1 MIESITIAD
10 VATYGS
16 SPEALDGLSQFNF
29 VFGSNGTGKTTVT
42 RVIADESSFQRELY
56 SFGTIWID
64 CLEMWASASKHG
76 GRQRSRE
83 LKDSF
88 STSAKQENLFVENW
102 AHDTNGPTTS
112 AITRQCSQTT
122 FDSAIS
128 SWRVAAT

>member
-1 MIESITIAD
+1 MQVIRQRKITARAQASFGGLCS
-10 VATYGS
+10 VPAAPLSHPPYSPGS
-16 SPEALDGLSQFNF
+16 S
-29 VFGSNGTGKTTVT
+29 
-42 RVIADESSFQRELY
+42 QRRLC
-56 SFGTIWID
+56 SFGTIWIF

-88 STSAKQENLFVENW
+88 STSAKQEILFVENW
-102 AHDTNGPTTS
+102 AHGTNGPTTS
-112 AITRQCSQTT
+112 ATTRQCSQTT